1 MNRYAWQLLLLVT
14 LLALIAAGKNLA
26 RTGAGNSTGLSAN
39 KTAVTTSTAGNM
51 LGLAAAQ
58 TAVLVNAGQ
67 SVCLTF
73 DTMTAAYTFNA
84 CIPGGF
90 TLTGTGT
97 VQTIGGVAVLN
108 DNKPDRRVQ
117 AFFYLNQGTGHASV
131 TKIPTAGIFNSL
143 SISSPFPNPTC
154 GCP

>member
-26 RTGAGNSTGLSAN
+26 RTGATSPGLSAN
-39 KTAVTTSTAGNM
+39 ESAATPSTAGHL

-73 DTMTAAYTFNA
+73 DTGTAAYTFKA

-97 VQTIGGVAVLN
+97 VQTIGGVAVLS

>member
-1 MNRYAWQLLLLVT
+1 MSRYAWQLLLLVT

-26 RTGAGNSTGLSAN
+26 RTGASNPGNLGSSNAAPATVASTS
-39 KTAVTTSTAGNM
+39 SM
-51 LGLAAAQ
+51 LGLAAAAQ

-73 DTMTAAYTFNA
+73 DTGTAAYTFKA

-97 VQTIGGVAVLN
+97 VQTVANVAVLT

-117 AFFYLNQGTGHASV
+117 AYFYLNQGTGHASV
-131 TKIPTAGIFNSL
+131 TQILFPGIFNSL
-143 SISSPFPNPTC
+143 SINSTFPN
-154 GCP
+154 